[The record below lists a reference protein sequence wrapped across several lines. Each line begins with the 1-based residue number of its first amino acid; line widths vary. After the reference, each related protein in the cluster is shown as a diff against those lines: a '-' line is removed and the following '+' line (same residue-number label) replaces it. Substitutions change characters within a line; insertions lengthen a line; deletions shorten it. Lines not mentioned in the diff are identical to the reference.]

1 MIAVGATFVR
11 RATALAVA
19 AGLLTIALHASNNTV
34 ADARLR
40 AEGAS
45 AGLAEATLDS
55 SVAEAARNGDAAA
68 VKALLKAGAD
78 VNASQGDGMTA
89 LHWAATN
96 GDAAMTQMLLAAGAN
111 VRATTRLGGITAL
124 HLATEGGQAQVAAA
138 LMAAGAEPNLATATG
153 ATPLLLA
160 ARSGNAE
167 TVRRLVEVG
176 ADLNAKEKTYG
187 QTALM
192 VAAGLD
198 RADVVRLL
206 LGKGADWKLASS
218 VVDLKALTAPIDGEG
233 RRGAATGAPRG
244 PDVPG
249 VTRGYRYNELIGTQG
264 GLTALH
270 FAVRQGSAN
279 AVRALAEGGVDVNA
293 PSPGDQATPLLVAL
307 INGHFD
313 LAAYL
318 VDQGANPNLASDAGV
333 SPLYA
338 TLNVQWAPIAAYPQ
352 PRAHLQQSR
361 GYLDLMK
368 VLLDKGADPNA
379 RVRRKVWYSGYNFD
393 QSGVDE
399 AGATPFWRAA
409 YAADVA
415 AMKLLVSYGADPLIP
430 TVKLFARRGPEDPA
444 AGADKSGLP
453 ALPIGGSGVSPLLA
467 AAGSGYAT
475 GFAGNSHHHSPS
487 GMLPAVKYLVEA
499 LGLDVNAVDQDGN
512 TAVHNA
518 AARGDTEMVRYLASK
533 GADVKR
539 VNRAGQTT
547 VDVANGPVQR
557 TQPYPE
563 TIKLLEGLGAV
574 NNHKCVSC

>member
-1 MIAVGATFVR
+1 MKKRLGAWDLGLGVR
-11 RATALAVA
+11 RAAAFAAATAMLAVTLGA
-19 AGLLTIALHASNNTV
+19 NADNSV
-34 ADARLR
+34 ADA
-40 AEGAS
+40 AKS
-45 AGLAEATLDS
+45 
-55 SVAEAARNGDAAA
+55 GDAAA
-68 VKALLKAGAD
+68 VKALLKQGSD
-78 VNASQGDGMTA
+78 VNAAQGDGMTA

-96 GDAAMTQMLLAAGAN
+96 GDVPMTQMLLSAGAN

-124 HLATEGGQAQVAAA
+124 HLATQAGQAQVAAA
-138 LMAAGAEPNLATATG
+138 LIASGAEPNLATATG
-153 ATPLLLA
+153 ATPLMLA
-160 ARSGNAE
+160 ARSGNTE
-167 TVRRLVEVG
+167 TVTRLVEVG
-176 ADLNAKEKTYG
+176 ADINAKEKTYG

-206 LGKGADWKLASS
+206 LAKGADWTIASS
-218 VVDLKALTAPIDGEG
+218 VVDLKALTAPAEGEG
-233 RRGAATGAPRG
+233 RGPAAGAAAPRV
-244 PDVPG
+244 DVAG
-249 VTRGYRYNELIGTQG
+249 VTRGYRYNELIGAQG

-270 FAVRQGSAN
+270 FAVRQGSAS
-279 AVRALAEGGVDVNA
+279 AARALAEGGVDLNA
-293 PSPGDQATPLLVAL
+293 PSPGDRATPLLVAL
-307 INGHFD
+307 INGHLD

-318 VDQGANPNLASDAGV
+318 VDKGANPNLTSDAGV

-361 GYLDLMK
+361 GYLDVLK
-368 VLLDKGADPNA
+368 LLLDKGADPNA

-399 AGATPFWRAA
+399 VGATPLWRAA

-415 AMKLLVSYGADPLIP
+415 AMKLLVLYGADPLIP
-430 TVKLFARRGPEDPA
+430 TIKLFSRRGPEDPT

-453 ALPIGGSGVSPLLA
+453 VLPIGGPGASPLLA
-467 AAGSGYAT
+467 AAGPGYAM

-487 GMLPAVKYLVEA
+487 GMLPALTYLVDE

-539 VNRAGQTT
+539 FNRAGQTT
-547 VDVANGPVQR
+547 IDVANGPVQR

-563 TIKLLEGLGAV
+563 TIKLLESLGAI

>member
-1 MIAVGATFVR
+1 MSLPTVR
-11 RATALAVA
+11 RAMASAVA
-19 AGLLTIALHASNNTV
+19 VLTLAITLNAANTTV
-34 ADARLR
+34 ADA
-40 AEGAS
+40 AKS
-45 AGLAEATLDS
+45 
-55 SVAEAARNGDAAA
+55 GDATA
-68 VKALLKAGAD
+68 VKALLKQGVD
-78 VNASQGDGMTA
+78 VNAAQGDGMTA

-96 GDAAMTQMLLAAGAN
+96 GDVAITQMLLSAGAN

-124 HLATEGGQAQVAAA
+124 HLATQGGQAQVAAA
-138 LMAAGAEPNLATATG
+138 LIAGGAEPNLATALG
-153 ATPLLLA
+153 ATPLMLA
-160 ARSGNAE
+160 ARSGNTE
-167 TVRRLVEVG
+167 TVTRLIEVG
-176 ADLNAKEKTYG
+176 ADINAKEKAFG

-206 LGKGADWKLASS
+206 LAKGADWKMASS
-218 VVDLKALTAPIDGEG
+218 VVDLTALTAPIDGEG
-233 RRGAATGAPRG
+233 RGGPAAGAPAARV
-244 PDVPG
+244 DVAG
-249 VTRGYRYNELIGTQG
+249 VTRGYRYNELIGAQG

-279 AVRALAEGGVDVNA
+279 AVRALAEGGVDLNV
-293 PSPGDQATPLLVAL
+293 PSPGDHATPLLVAL

-313 LAAYL
+313 VASYL
-318 VDQGANPNLASDAGV
+318 VEKGANPNLLSDAGV

-352 PRAHLQQSR
+352 PRAHLQQSH
-361 GYLDLMK
+361 GYLDMMTQ
-368 VLLDKGADPNA
+368 LLDKGANPNA
-379 RVRRKVWYSGYNFD
+379 RVSRKVWYSGYNFD

-399 AGATPFWRAA
+399 VGATPFWRAA

-430 TVKLFARRGPEDPA
+430 TTKLFSRRGPEDPA

-453 ALPIGGSGVSPLLA
+453 VLPIGGPGASPLLA
-467 AAGSGYAT
+467 AAGPGYST

-487 GMLPAVKYLVEA
+487 GMLPAVKYLVEE
-499 LGLDVNAVDQDGN
+499 LGVDVNVVDQDGN
-512 TAVHNA
+512 TVVHNA

-539 VNRAGQTT
+539 YNRAGQTT
-547 VDVANGPVQR
+547 IDVANGPVQR

-563 TIKLLEGLGAV
+563 TIKLLESLGAI
-574 NNHKCVSC
+574 NNHKCVTC